1 MSSLGNVPLCCWYL
15 QGAEDER
22 PGEDEA
28 RQGLILY
35 LHEVAV

>member
-1 MSSLGNVPLCCWYL
+1 MSSLEDVTLCCWYL

-22 PGEDEA
+22 PEEDEA
-28 RQGLILY
+28 QQGLILY